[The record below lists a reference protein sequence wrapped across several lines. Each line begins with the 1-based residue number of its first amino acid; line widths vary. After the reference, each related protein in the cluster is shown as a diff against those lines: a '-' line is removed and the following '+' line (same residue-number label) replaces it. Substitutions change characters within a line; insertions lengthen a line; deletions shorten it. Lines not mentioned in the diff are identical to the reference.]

1 MGPTAFLC
9 LTLPLCL
16 ASFVCSALTV
26 CLRQWRKLQEVIF
39 RKAACGASVDG
50 REDDFAAVS
59 AVAHIISL
67 SYLMAWLGHWA
78 HQGSHLP
85 TTAIEDPVSAGL
97 LTATLM
103 IRPSL
108 ILMGLLQSIGCLDQ
122 LNCLGRSA
130 GPWRLAAVAG
140 VMSAVASIAIG
151 TSHHLPEDQFASQ
164 SIAVICIQSIM
175 TMIGTVVV
183 TMLLGV
189 VVLSSRCA
197 EREWVSD
204 TGSHKVC
211 DLSTTADAPAYML
224 ASPGPMTPTR
234 SLPGALSTPLHCA
247 LSDRHAR
254 PCGAVNTVSAFPST
268 MCTAQADL
276 RVSNSKRAVFGIN
289 GVVCESDSVADV
301 RTLSEQRPH
310 ALALLSCVLSL
321 WLHLLS
327 ATPWLLRSVLKND
340 THEDDTGFM
349 WPCALVLCLSLHGML
364 NVPRA

>member
-1 MGPTAFLC
+1 MGPIGFLC

-50 REDDFAAVS
+50 RDDDFAAVS
-59 AVAHIISL
+59 AVAHVISL
-67 SYLMAWLGHWA
+67 SYLMAWLGHWT
-78 HQGSHLP
+78 QGSQLP
-85 TTAIEDPVSAGL
+85 ATAIKDSVSAGL

-108 ILMGLLQSIGCLDQ
+108 ILIGLLQAIGCLDQ
-122 LNCLGRSA
+122 LKCLGRSA

-151 TSHHLPEDQFASQ
+151 TSNHLPEDHFAPQ

-197 EREWVSD
+197 ERERVSD
-204 TGSHKVC
+204 TGIHNVC
-211 DLSTTADAPAYML
+211 DLSTTPDVPAYML
-224 ASPGPMTPTR
+224 ASPGPMTPTK
-234 SLPGALSTPLHCA
+234 SLPGALSTPFHCA
-247 LSDRHAR
+247 LGDRHAR
-254 PCGAVNTVSAFPST
+254 PCGAANTVSTSPST

-289 GVVCESDSVADV
+289 GVVCVSDSVADV

-340 THEDDTGFM
+340 AHEDDASFV

-364 NVPRA
+364 NVPHA